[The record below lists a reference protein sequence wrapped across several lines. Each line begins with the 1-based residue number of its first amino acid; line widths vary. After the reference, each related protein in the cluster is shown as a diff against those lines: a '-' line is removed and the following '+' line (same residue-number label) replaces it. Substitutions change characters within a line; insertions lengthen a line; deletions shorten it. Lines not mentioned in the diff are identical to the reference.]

1 MERYIN
7 QIKAEIS
14 LHAKVDSEKPIQG
27 LVSYY
32 KNAMV
37 KMESEVS
44 EMVQQLKQVK
54 DEMEVKNKT
63 IQ

>member
-44 EMVQQLKQVK
+44 EMVQQLK
-54 DEMEVKNKT
+54 
-63 IQ
+63 